1 MSLPGL
7 LDVGLIVAREFDSLR
22 VPYLVGGSVAS
33 GLHGEPRLTQDVDIA
48 AVMRE
53 EHVEPLIKALQ
64 GPFYVDDYLIR
75 SAIRRRGIFNVIHIR
90 SSNKVDVHVLDPDSF
105 QRTQL
110 ERARRMKLREDDT
123 QLVPVSTPEDI
134 VLQKLLWYRKSDGA
148 LDRQLRD
155 IAGVLKVQG
164 RGLDLVY
171 MRSWARELD
180 LSALLEAQLESAG
193 LK

>member
-1 MSLPGL
+1 MSQPGL
-7 LDVGLIVAREFDSLR
+7 LDVGLIVAREFDILH

-53 EHVEPLIKALQ
+53 AHVEPLMKALQ
-64 GPFYVDDYLIR
+64 GPFYADDYLMR

-90 SSNKVDVHVLDPDSF
+90 SANKVDVHVLDPDAF
-105 QRTQL
+105 QRSQL
-110 ERARRMKLREDDT
+110 ERAARVRLRIDDV
-123 QLVPVSTPEDI
+123 QLVPVASPEDI

-148 LDRQLRD
+148 LERQLRD
-155 IAGVLKVQG
+155 IAGVLKV
-164 RGLDLVY
+164 RRERLDLVY

-180 LSALLEAQLESAG
+180 LSELLEEQLRLSG
-193 LK
+193 LT